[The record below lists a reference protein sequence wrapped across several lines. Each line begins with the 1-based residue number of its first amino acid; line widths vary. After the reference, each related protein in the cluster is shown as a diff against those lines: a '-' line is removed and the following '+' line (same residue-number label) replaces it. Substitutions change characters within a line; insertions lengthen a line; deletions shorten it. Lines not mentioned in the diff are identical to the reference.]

1 MIELFELLFY
11 IIINGLI
18 VMVLLILIVYI
29 KIDYIV
35 IIERDKNEIFII
47 C

>member
-35 IIERDKNEIFII
+35 IIECDRNEIFII
-47 C
+47 

>member
-35 IIERDKNEIFII
+35 IIEYDRNEIFII
-47 C
+47 

>member
-35 IIERDKNEIFII
+35 IIERDRNEIFIV
-47 C
+47 

>member
-18 VMVLLILIVYI
+18 VMGLLILIVYI

-35 IIERDKNEIFII
+35 IIERDRNEIFII
-47 C
+47 

>member
-35 IIERDKNEIFII
+35 IIERDRNEIFII
-47 C
+47 